1 MKKIIDFNNSYS
13 LIAFDHNNVWRQKII
28 SKAIIYDNNEKV
40 LEELYL
46 NHACLSEHVYTENL
60 MLEGRFTWQAIIS
73 NDELIVLRNGN
84 GISTQFTKF
93 KKDNLKEAT
102 IIKNE
107 KNYESVE
114 LHDLPSLLVVEN
126 NSDLICETSYKLE
139 NIGVHVKIYYP
150 ANYINFHAEEK
161 KIQIDVGPVI
171 FLNDNDKLS
180 LINNVVLSY
189 CCFSNVNQMTE
200 FNSLESRF
208 IRSGLKKS
216 LRSVLNIIVSKIPFS
231 NEINRVGYTKNNK
244 VEANNKVYK
253 SVS

>member
-1 MKKIIDFNNSYS
+1 
-13 LIAFDHNNVWRQKII
+13 
-28 SKAIIYDNNEKV
+28 
-40 LEELYL
+40 
-46 NHACLSEHVYTENL
+46 
-60 MLEGRFTWQAIIS
+60 
-73 NDELIVLRNGN
+73 LRNGN

-231 NEINRVGYTKNNK
+231 NVIHMFRNIQSFRD
-244 VEANNKVYK
+244 K
-253 SVS
+253 SNYFIFNS